1 MTTIRHLIAT
11 LHRHTAPP
19 ASRPFL
25 VDLGLAAGIFCAWLA
40 LCGYEPLVAAATDE
54 LRLAISTG
62 PYHMRWP
69 PLGPAAIGFA
79 GLMLAWIR
87 HRTPSDATATPGTP
101 PARHT
106 SCGRAADPAAPCP
119 LRSARLHL
127 SLPHHPLV
135 APCAVGPG
143 PRLSSDIYTCPPSSE
158 PKGPRTA
165 YIASA
170 LLAVCLPMYVLY
182 ALYFCQVTMLH
193 SDEGQYLRVTQ
204 SLLHDGDMDL
214 ANNLSAEQVRE
225 FHVIDFPLV
234 KTPAA
239 PEGKVHSTHP
249 IGLSITLVPAY
260 WLGLEAW
267 KNPRLATALFIAF
280 LASLCVPL
288 LYVYLT
294 RLGADRL
301 GAVAATG
308 MMAITG
314 PYFYYS
320 NQIYP
325 EFPAIAI
332 VLVVLLALV
341 HWQIPGGRY
350 RCMGRGEPLILGLL
364 ALLLCCL
371 PLLHPRYVPLGF
383 LCGAVLLLQAWYSPR
398 RRLAL
403 FLTGLV
409 VAGGLY
415 AVIAYHHA
423 FSDDWLG
430 PLRPGIGPWG
440 EEPFDIG
447 TTAISIPGQ
456 WLHARRGIL
465 NTSPSYFFAL
475 FGLLTLA
482 RLHDRRVLIAI
493 VLYVATAGI
502 WSLHTVWVGGH
513 DLPGRFMMAALPVLA
528 IGLAWGL
535 PPLLRRPTTSFL
547 VAIALAIGLES
558 VLHTLM
564 LPETGY
570 KGNNLLGRSIARFY
584 PFQMHFFGREQQDL
598 PLLDLTFWGVL
609 AAALFFRPRYAGL
622 RAAFI
627 AVAAV
632 VPFLWGQS
640 DTLAARLQHSRSPY
654 MPALSHKIEPMRF
667 EFKVPL
673 DPVNKNAESSD
684 GSVHA
689 RPGQTRPG
697 NVGYSRMFMPLM
709 GVPQRGIYLLNF
721 QGLQVEAPE
730 GEISGYLT
738 LSRRYTVPAVSR
750 WSTRSN
756 YPLIGGKVDG
766 DQSLIFDIDRPRL
779 CYVHTFYTGTGEL
792 ALDGIH
798 ARLIPVR
805 TLPEPQL
812 TEIDRVV
819 HETNERPIR
828 AVHRFRDLPEGHYR
842 VRFNFTGSTF
852 KRFFE
857 RRPAPIKTAVFTLPP
872 PARPLVQGAHPPW
885 WLSIPF
891 ADDEACQLRF
901 IQDGSRDVLVLLQY
915 DGAADLD
922 LTDIVL
928 YRETFGHR

>member
-1 MTTIRHLIAT
+1 M
-11 LHRHTAPP
+11 
-19 ASRPFL
+19 
-25 VDLGLAAGIFCAWLA
+25 
-40 LCGYEPLVAAATDE
+40 
-54 LRLAISTG
+54 
-62 PYHMRWP
+62 
-69 PLGPAAIGFA
+69 GPAAIGFA
-79 GLMLAWIR
+79 GLVLAWIR
-87 HRTPSDATATPGTP
+87 HRTPSVLPQLQERLQRATLLAASLLAFRLLALFDPLVYIFPYLTILWSPHALWALALVILGYVHLP
-101 PARHT
+101 SLGARK
-106 SCGRAADPAAPCP
+106 P
-119 LRSARLHL
+119 LRTTY
-127 SLPHHPLV
+127 V
-135 APCAVGPG
+135 AVV
-143 PRLSSDIYTCPPSSE
+143 LF
-158 PKGPRTA
+158 
-165 YIASA
+165 
-170 LLAVCLPMYVLY
+170 LVCLPMYVLY

-260 WLGLEAW
+260 WFGLEAW
-267 KNPRLATALFIAF
+267 KNPRLATALFIAL

-301 GAVAATG
+301 GAVAAIG
-308 MMAITG
+308 IMAVTG

-383 LCGAVLLLQAWYSPR
+383 LCGAVLLLQAWHSPKR
-398 RRLAL
+398 WLAL
-403 FLTGLV
+403 FLIGLV

-493 VLYVATAGI
+493 VLFVATAGI

-513 DLPGRFMMAALPVLA
+513 DLSGRFMMAALPVLT

-570 KGNNLLGRSIARFY
+570 KGNNLLGRSIAASIRFKCTFSEENSRTFRCWISLSGGSWR
-584 PFQMHFFGREQQDL
+584 PLCSSAPGMPACVQLSSLWL
-598 PLLDLTFWGVL
+598 PLFLSYGVNPTRWPHGCST
-609 AAALFFRPRYAGL
+609 ADRP
-622 RAAFI
+622 I
-627 AVAAV
+627 C
-632 VPFLWGQS
+632 P
-640 DTLAARLQHSRSPY
+640 P
-654 MPALSHKIEPMRF
+654 SH
-667 EFKVPL
+667 
-673 DPVNKNAESSD
+673 
-684 GSVHA
+684 
-689 RPGQTRPG
+689 
-697 NVGYSRMFMPLM
+697 
-709 GVPQRGIYLLNF
+709 
-721 QGLQVEAPE
+721 
-730 GEISGYLT
+730 
-738 LSRRYTVPAVSR
+738 
-750 WSTRSN
+750 TRSN
-756 YPLIGGKVDG
+756 QCDSNSKSRWIRLT
-766 DQSLIFDIDRPRL
+766 RTPRL
-779 CYVHTFYTGTGEL
+779 PMEVSTPDPGR
-792 ALDGIH
+792 H
-798 ARLIPVR
+798 ARGTWV
-805 TLPEPQL
+805 
-812 TEIDRVV
+812 
-819 HETNERPIR
+819 IR
-828 AVHRFRDLPEGHYR
+828 GCSCR
-842 VRFNFTGSTF
+842 
-852 KRFFE
+852 
-857 RRPAPIKTAVFTLPP
+857 
-872 PARPLVQGAHPPW
+872 
-885 WLSIPF
+885 
-891 ADDEACQLRF
+891 
-901 IQDGSRDVLVLLQY
+901 
-915 DGAADLD
+915 
-922 LTDIVL
+922 
-928 YRETFGHR
+928 